1 MSIDQRIRELLFD
14 HDCVIVPEFGGF
26 LVQYKGARID
36 EARRLV
42 HPPGKEVGFNKQ
54 LTRNDGLLVDSVA
67 KRDDVR
73 FEQARAQVAQQVE
86 QWQRALGRGGRVEV
100 IGVGT
105 FWTDSARNL
114 RFEPDP
120 HANFLK
126 DAYGLRAVAASS
138 INKPVV
144 VETLKEAVVRK
155 LEPVLADQGTS
166 ATRNRPLLWAA
177 SAAAAVLVAVATFML
192 APANGNQQLGGWASW
207 LHREAPSYVQRG
219 SSPVIV
225 EHPSEEP
232 FILPEAIDSATA
244 VEVEPGVAVVVAP
257 VIVPD
262 TTHVAIAP
270 IAPRAKGLF
279 HVMAGCFSVRTNADN
294 LVSGLR
300 SRGFDAGIIDQHKG
314 LWRVAIGSFGDER
327 IAVEALVAARKEEA
341 PGAWI
346 LHK

>member
-42 HPPGKEVGFNKQ
+42 HPPSKEVGFNKQ

-67 KRDDVR
+67 KQDDVR
-73 FEQARAQVAQQVE
+73 FEQARTQVAQQVE
-86 QWQRALGRGGRVEV
+86 QWQRTLGHGGRVEV
-100 IGVGT
+100 SGVGT
-105 FWTDSARNL
+105 FWTDTARNL

-126 DAYGLRAVAASS
+126 DAFGLRAVAASP
-138 INKPVV
+138 IAKPVV

-155 LEPVLADQGTS
+155 LEPVLADEGTS
-166 ATRNRPLLWAA
+166 ASRNRPLLWAA
-177 SAAAAVLVAVATFML
+177 SAAAAVLVAVATFVL
-192 APANGNQQLGGWASW
+192 TPTTGNEQLGGWASW
-207 LHREAPSYVQRG
+207 LQREAPGYVQRG
-219 SSPVIV
+219 TTPVIV
-225 EHPSEEP
+225 EESGDEN
-232 FILPEAIDSATA
+232 FSLPETLDSAVT
-244 VEVEPGVAVVVAP
+244 VDVEPGVELVVAP
-257 VIVPD
+257 IVLPD
-262 TTHVAIAP
+262 TTHVAVTP
-270 IAPRAKGLF
+270 VTPRAKGLY
-279 HVMAGCFSVRTNADN
+279 HVMAGCFSVRGNADN
-294 LVSGLR
+294 LVAGLR
-300 SRGFDAGIIDQHKG
+300 GRGFDAGIIDQHRG
-314 LWRVAIGSFGDER
+314 LWRVAIGSFADER

>member
-42 HPPGKEVGFNKQ
+42 HPPSKEVGFNKQ

-73 FEQARAQVAQQVE
+73 FEQARAQVAQHVE
-86 QWQRALGRGGRVEV
+86 EWQRTLGHGGRVEV
-100 IGVGT
+100 TGVGT
-105 FWTDSARNL
+105 FWTDAAKNL

-126 DAYGLRAVAASS
+126 DAFGLRAVAASP
-138 INKPVV
+138 IAKPVV

-155 LEPVLADQGTS
+155 LEPVLTDEGTS
-166 ATRNRPLLWAA
+166 ASRNRPLLWAA

-192 APANGNQQLGGWASW
+192 APAHGDQQLGAWASW

-219 SSPVIV
+219 TTPTVL
-225 EHPSEEP
+225 EEQGDEP
-232 FILPEAIDSATA
+232 FTLPEAVDTA
-244 VEVEPGVAVVVAP
+244 MTVEVEPGLPVVVAP
-257 VIVPD
+257 VVVPD
-262 TTHVAIAP
+262 TTHVALAP
-270 IAPRAKGLF
+270 IAPRAKGLY
-279 HVMAGCFSVRTNADN
+279 HVMAGCFSVRGNADN
-294 LVSGLR
+294 LVTGLR
-300 SRGFDAGIIDQHKG
+300 SRGFDAAIIDQHKG
-314 LWRVAIGSFGDER
+314 LWRVAIGSFADER

>member
-42 HPPGKEVGFNKQ
+42 HPPSKEVGFNKQ

-67 KRDDVR
+67 KQADVR
-73 FEQARAQVAQQVE
+73 FEQARTQVARQVE
-86 QWQRALGRGGRVEV
+86 QWQRTLGHGGRVEV
-100 IGVGT
+100 TGVGT
-105 FWTDSARNL
+105 FWTDTAKNL

-126 DAYGLRAVAASS
+126 DAYGLRAVAAL
-138 INKPVV
+138 PVV
-144 VETLKEAVVRK
+144 KQAVAETLKEAVVRK
-155 LEPVLADQGTS
+155 LEPVVAEEGTTGS
-166 ATRNRPLLWAA
+166 RNRPLLWAA
-177 SAAAAVLVAVATFML
+177 SAAAAVLVAVATFTL

-207 LHREAPSYVQRG
+207 LQREAPSYVQRG
-219 SSPVIV
+219 KAPFIV
-225 EHPSEEP
+225 EEQNETP
-232 FILPEAIDSATA
+232 FTLPEAVDSAMA
-244 VEVEPGVAVVVAP
+244 VELEPGVALVVAP
-257 VIVPD
+257 IVVPD
-262 TTHVAIAP
+262 TTRVAVSPVA
-270 IAPRAKGLF
+270 ARAKGLY

>member
-36 EARRLV
+36 EARRSV
-42 HPPGKEVGFNKQ
+42 HPPSKEVGFNKQ

-73 FEQARAQVAQQVE
+73 FEQARARVAEQVE
-86 QWQRALGRGGRVEV
+86 GWQRTLGHGGRVEV
-100 IGVGT
+100 TGVGT
-105 FWTDSARNL
+105 FWTDSAKNL

-126 DAYGLRAVAASS
+126 DAYGLRAVVASP
-138 INKPVV
+138 IAKPVV

-155 LEPVLADQGTS
+155 LEPVLAEE
-166 ATRNRPLLWAA
+166 ATTASRNRPLLWAA
-177 SAAAAVLVAVATFML
+177 AAAAAVLVAVATFML
-192 APANGNQQLGGWASW
+192 APADGNQQLGGWASW
-207 LHREAPSYVQRG
+207 LRREAPSYVQRG
-219 SSPVIV
+219 TTPVV
-225 EHPSEEP
+225 KEEPGEEP
-232 FILPEAIDSATA
+232 FRLPEAGDAAVA
-244 VEVEPGVAVVVAP
+244 VEVEPGLAMVVAP

-262 TTHVAIAP
+262 TTHVAVAP
-270 IAPRAKGLF
+270 LAPRAKGLY
-279 HVMAGCFSVRTNADN
+279 HVMAGCFSVRGNADN
-294 LVSGLR
+294 LVAGLR
-300 SRGFDAGIIDQHKG
+300 SRGFDAAIIDQHKG

>member
-36 EARRLV
+36 EARRSV
-42 HPPGKEVGFNKQ
+42 HPPTKEVGFNKQ

-73 FEQARAQVAQQVE
+73 FEQARARVAEQVE
-86 QWQRALGRGGRVEV
+86 GWQRTLGHGGRVEV
-100 IGVGT
+100 TGVGT
-105 FWTDSARNL
+105 FWTDSAKNL

-126 DAYGLRAVAASS
+126 DAYGLRAVVASP
-138 INKPVV
+138 IAKPVV

-155 LEPVLADQGTS
+155 LEPVLADE
-166 ATRNRPLLWAA
+166 ATTASRNRPLLWAA

-192 APANGNQQLGGWASW
+192 APANGKQQLGGWASW
-207 LHREAPSYVQRG
+207 MQREAPGYVQRVTA
-219 SSPVIV
+219 PVIV
-225 EHPSEEP
+225 EELGDES
-232 FILPEAIDSATA
+232 FSLPDAVDSAVT
-244 VEVEPGVAVVVAP
+244 VDVEPGVELVVAP
-257 VIVPD
+257 IVAPD
-262 TTHVAIAP
+262 TTHVAVAP
-270 IAPRAKGLF
+270 VAPRAKGLY

-294 LVSGLR
+294 LVAGLR
-300 SRGFDAGIIDQHKG
+300 SRGFDAAIIDQHKG